1 MKHKLVI
8 AMTAA
13 TLFLVE
19 VRAAAT
25 YGTGNARAHRYRKN
39 SEYL

>member
-13 TLFLVE
+13 TLFLVGCGQQQHTE
-19 VRAAAT
+19 QVMLVRIDT
-25 YGTGNARAHRYRKN
+25 VN